1 MAGELGAAPRRAR
14 PRRMSSPRP
23 PHTPFAPG
31 LRLRQQIVKGS
42 RRCYVDTI
50 ELAPTYILRITTLIE
65 ANDG

>member
-1 MAGELGAAPRRAR
+1 
-14 PRRMSSPRP
+14 MSSPRP